1 MFEAYKNRMAARG
14 RNMSEMLR
22 LQSNMVIEQTWER
35 DPNYRQVYV
44 VRVNHGLPEVT
55 AKHELIDVKF
65 NVESYQRLT
74 SDEPAYLLQFR
85 HGAEKRNSDIAI
97 GSYVYME
104 DEDGEWKWWL
114 LVALDERPQFR
125 QYHILECNWTLK
137 WIADNKIHSCLAV
150 QRYQSSYSSG
160 LQSGSRITGVDDMT
174 AIWVPTS
181 PDTQTIGYNQR
192 FLISDVGRIPA
203 LCYEVSKISDTS
215 PVGLVKL
222 SLIQTE
228 FNEKADN
235 VDLMIADYY
244 NSEFILD
251 ERNEEPNDGQNFDV
265 SYNGTR
271 PTIKVGGS
279 PKIFT
284 AQLPDDNHFDIKWS
298 LSDGV
303 NTYSGTYENYSQVFG
318 NYTVTTDDRIMTVK
332 VANDYNLIGTELTI
346 YAECADGS
354 TGKVKVEVVG

>member
-1 MFEAYKNRMAARG
+1 MFEYYKNRMTARG
-14 RNMSEMLR
+14 RNMGEMLR
-22 LQSNMVIEQTWER
+22 LQSNMVIEETWTR

-55 AKHELIDVKF
+55 AKHELVDVKF
-65 NVESYQRLT
+65 NVESYQKLT

-97 GSYVYME
+97 GSYVYMA

-137 WIADNKIHSCLAV
+137 WVVDNKIHTCLAV

-174 AIWVPTS
+174 AIWTPTN

-215 PVGLVKL
+215 PIGLIKF
-222 SLIQTE
+222 SLAQTP
-228 FNEKADN
+228 FNDKTDN
-235 VDLMIADYY
+235 VELMIADYWASHVEPTESDTESELT
-244 NSEFILD
+244 NSAAITY
-251 ERNEEPNDGQNFDV
+251 
-265 SYNGTR
+265 SGTTA
-271 PTIKVGGS
+271 TIKVGGS
-279 PKIFT
+279 YKTFT
-284 AQLPDDNHFDIKWS
+284 PAFSGEGVVVDKWLVSDENGDIS
-298 LSDGV
+298 ADA
-303 NTYSGTYENYSQVFG
+303 ENYIIEYDG
-318 NYTVTTDDRIMTVK
+318 EKLKLK
-332 VANDYNLIGTELTI
+332 VAQNYNLIGTVLI
-346 YAECADGS
+346 VQVIGSDGS
-354 TGKVKVEVVG
+354 TAEVSVEVI

>member
-1 MFEAYKNRMAARG
+1 MFETYKNRMATRG
-14 RNMSEMLR
+14 RNMGEMLR

-55 AKHELIDVKF
+55 AKHELVDVKF
-65 NVESYQRLT
+65 NVESYQKLT

-85 HGAEKRNSDIAI
+85 HGAEKRNPD
-97 GSYVYME
+97 ME

-137 WIADNKIHSCLAV
+137 WIIDNKIHTCLAV

-174 AIWVPTS
+174 AIWVPTN
-181 PDTQTIGYNQR
+181 PYTQTIGYNQR
-192 FLISDVGRIPA
+192 FLISDVGRVPA

-215 PVGLVKL
+215 PVGLIKF
-222 SLIQTE
+222 SLAQTT
-228 FNEKADN
+228 FNDKTDN
-235 VDLMIADYY
+235 VELMIADYWSSPVEPTESDIE
-244 NSEFILD
+244 SEI
-251 ERNEEPNDGQNFDV
+251 V
-265 SYNGTR
+265 SSAAITYSGTV

-279 PKIFT
+279 YKTFT
-284 AQLPDDNHFDIKWS
+284 PAFSGEGVTVDKWLVSDENGDIS
-298 LSDGV
+298 TD
-303 NTYSGTYENYSQVFG
+303 TENYTIEYDG
-318 NYTVTTDDRIMTVK
+318 EKLKLK
-332 VANDYNLIGTELTI
+332 VAQNYSLITKVLIVQVVGS
-346 YAECADGS
+346 DGS
-354 TGKVKVEVVG
+354 TAEVSVEVI

>member
-22 LQSNMVIEQTWER
+22 LQSNMVIEQTWDR

-44 VRVNHGLPEVT
+44 VRVNHGLPKVT
-55 AKHELIDVKF
+55 DKHELIDVKF
-65 NVESYQRLT
+65 NVESYQKLT

-85 HGAEKRNSDIAI
+85 HGAEKRNPDIAI

-104 DEDGEWKWWL
+104 DEDGGWKWWL

-137 WIADNKIHSCLAV
+137 WVVDNKIHTCLAV

-174 AIWVPTS
+174 AMWTPTN

-215 PVGLVKL
+215 PIGLIKF
-222 SLIQTE
+222 SFTQTT
-228 FNEKADN
+228 FNEKTDN
-235 VDLMIADYY
+235 VDLMIADYWVSTVEPIEQDRD
-244 NSEFILD
+244 SELSASATITY
-251 ERNEEPNDGQNFDV
+251 
-265 SYNGTR
+265 SGTAA
-271 PTIKVGGS
+271 TVKVGGS
-279 PKIFT
+279 YKTFT
-284 AQLPDDNHFDIKWS
+284 PTFSGEGVTVDKW
-298 LSDGV
+298 LVSDENGDV
-303 NTYSGTYENYSQVFG
+303 SADTENYTIKYDG
-318 NYTVTTDDRIMTVK
+318 EKLKLK
-332 VANDYNLIGTELTI
+332 VAQNYNLISTKLIIQVIGTDKST
-346 YAECADGS
+346 AEVA
-354 TGKVKVEVVG
+354 VEVI